1 MKNAT
6 MNTIYS
12 VLTSVDFA
20 DKDAIMT
27 ELYNELHRNDAA
39 KSEKAALY
47 AKAHDVVFE
56 TLRMA
61 SAPLAVS
68 EIFEECAER
77 LPDGFTKNQ
86 IAYGLRAY
94 WADEVVKTEG
104 KVNLYSVKE

>member
-1 MKNAT
+1 MKNIT

-12 VLTSVDFA
+12 VLTSVEFEG
-20 DKDAIMT
+20 KDAVME
-27 ELYNELHRNDAA
+27 ELHNELHRNDAA

-68 EIFEECAER
+68 EIFAECAER
-77 LPDGFTKNQ
+77 LPENFTKNQ

-94 WADEVVKTEG
+94 WADEVNKTEG
-104 KVNLYSVKE
+104 KVNLYSIKE